1 MLSKSIEIILFK
13 LAFKFLMLKS
23 DLYLS
28 IILSY
33 LFKSSSSK
41 LIFELK
47 FDFNLIPFSKFN
59 FTSPS
64 KITRSSKFP

>member
-1 MLSKSIEIILFK
+1 MSKSN
-13 LAFKFLMLKS
+13 
-23 DLYLS
+23 LYLL

-33 LFKSSSSK
+33 FLRSFSSK
-41 LIFELK
+41 LIRELK
-47 FDFNLIPFSKFN
+47 FDSNFIPFSKFN